1 MSTYWTMDDK
11 DGLPSVTL
19 CEEHALYATN
29 IGCQLFG
36 LGPWDTMQAAAAELD
51 ALTAIFSAAG
61 SVGFDFSSDEV
72 GPCEQCELEREQT
85 RESA

>member
-1 MSTYWTMDDK
+1 MTYWTMDEK

-29 IGCQLFG
+29 IGADLFG

-51 ALTAIFSAAG
+51 ALTAIFGTPGAT
-61 SVGFDFSSDEV
+61 GFDFITDEI
-72 GPCEQCELEREQT
+72 GPCEQCEHEARLK
-85 RESA
+85 ESA